1 MNSIQQSHDHAA
13 LMAAAELLQRSR
25 QLLVLTGAGCSTECG
40 IPDYRDAQG
49 AWKRKPPMSYQEFIG
64 SVGARQRYWARACI
78 GWRLFGSVQPGK
90 SHRVL
95 ARLEHAGRIQCVIT
109 QNVDGLHQRAGSRK
123 VIDLH
128 GRIDTV
134 QCLRCRSSFART
146 QIQAR
151 LDRLNPLWARAEAV
165 MGPDGD
171 ALLDYGSFEQFQL
184 VDCAHCRG
192 PLKPAVVFFGEA
204 VPAAAV
210 AQAYAAVEAADALLV
225 VGSSL
230 MVYSGFRFVR
240 AACERGLPVAI
251 VNLGATRADALV
263 ALKIRGSCADVLAQL
278 EASMAASGPAVR
290 AGAYASGGT
299 ASAR

>member
-1 MNSIQQSHDHAA
+1 MQQPREDATLVA
-13 LMAAAELLQRSR
+13 VAELMQGSR
-25 QLLVLTGAGCSTECG
+25 RLLVLTGAGCSTECG

-49 AWKRKPPMSYQEFIG
+49 AWKRKPPMSYQEFTG
-64 SVGARQRYWARACI
+64 SFAARQRYWARACI
-78 GWRLFGSVQPGK
+78 GWRLFASMQPGA

-95 ARLEHAGRIQCVIT
+95 ARLEHAGRIQSVIT
-109 QNVDGLHQRAGSRK
+109 QNVDGLHQRAGSRR

-128 GRIDTV
+128 GRIDSV
-134 QCLRCRSSFART
+134 QCLRCRGSFART

-151 LDRLNPLWARAEAV
+151 LDQLNPQWARADAV

-171 ALLDYGSFEQFQL
+171 ALLAHSSFEQFQL
-184 VDCAHCRG
+184 VDCEHCRG

-204 VPAAAV
+204 VPADAV

-230 MVYSGFRFVR
+230 MVYSGFRFAR

-251 VNLGATRADALV
+251 INLGATRADEMV
-263 ALKIRGSCADVLAQL
+263 ALKIRARCADVLAQL
-278 EASMAASGPAVR
+278 EASLAACGPATP
-290 AGAYASGGT
+290 AAACPAGGT
-299 ASAR
+299 ASAS